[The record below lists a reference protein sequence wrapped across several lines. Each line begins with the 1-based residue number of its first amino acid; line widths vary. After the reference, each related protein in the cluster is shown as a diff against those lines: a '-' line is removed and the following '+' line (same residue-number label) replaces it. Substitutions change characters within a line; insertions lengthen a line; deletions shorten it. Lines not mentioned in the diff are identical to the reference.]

1 MTAMEQKEMAA
12 TSIETIVLNVLR
24 DVQEISGEEYVD
36 IGPGDKPLGTL
47 GGFDSLKGIEATV
60 MVQDRLGCE
69 IERDSLFVSED
80 GQRAMTLG
88 EICIYLAE
96 VTGSGEKEV
105 A

>member
-1 MTAMEQKEMAA
+1 MDA
-12 TSIETIVLNVLR
+12 TSIKTMVLDVLR
-24 DVQEISGEEYVD
+24 DVQEISGEDYVD

-47 GGFDSLKGIEATV
+47 GGFDSLKQIEATV

-80 GQRAMTLG
+80 GRRATTLV
-88 EICIYLAE
+88 EICGHLAE
-96 VTGSGEKEV
+96 ITASAEKEV